1 MWVLA
6 RRTKRGDAEYSA
18 VESTALT
25 EEAIEAHGHE
35 ATYRRLRNLYLSVY
49 ALATFGDWIQ
59 GGFLY
64 ALYAEYGYSMRHI
77 GFIFVIGY
85 ASAMTVGTYVSAL
98 GDTGGHKRNCIL
110 YGVLY
115 AASCMLCNFA
125 SLEALLVGRLL
136 GGIAYS
142 ILYTSF
148 ESWLIAEAD
157 ARRLPM
163 PLLSRL
169 FSVATFVNAAT
180 AVVAGVIGHLA
191 VEIVPHTEHNKFA
204 SAFDVGV
211 FALLGASA
219 VAALS
224 WGERFGGDAHTGSA
238 IESLWQSCR
247 AIRRSR
253 SLLCLGLVNSFYE
266 AALYVFVFLWTP
278 ALERRALLGGN
289 GPVGHGLVF
298 SIFMLSKM
306 AGSQAFHAL
315 SSRLSPASCLQ
326 IVFGGSAVCLSLP
339 LLTDSYERTLLC
351 FCGFE
356 SLLGIYWPSIAL
368 LRCGALDD
376 SQRASTM
383 AVFRVLLNG
392 LVITLLPLAGGL
404 PEAVAFSLAVLMLL
418 ACFSL
423 IVVVKAEEEAADAA
437 GSGRWRRHGGGGGG
451 GRDGVRANGAA
462 GGVGGEEEEGI
473 ELDAVSEG
481 AGLDAKGGAALQP
494 PHHRPARG
502 DGGLAPSSA
511 AKHSSARDD
520 ADETTRLNGDGDG
533 GGDDDLPSVAQRA
546 WDYFAGGAGG
556 RSSSHRGKYSPVT
569 VTATDARR
577 LDGDVGDGSTRSP
590 SEDGDR
596 VGHHQRSH

>member
-1 MWVLA
+1 MHSLSPTQSFELTLLASASLACIIMWVLA

-180 AVVAGVIGHLA
+180 AVFAGVIGHLA

-339 LLTDSYERTLLC
+339 LLTDSYERTLLA
-351 FCGFE
+351 FCGTRP
-356 SLLGIYWPSIAL
+356 LGIYWPSIAL
-368 LRCGALDD
+368 LLRRARRLAARVDDGRVSLAALAAGHDAAAA
-376 SQRASTM
+376 RG
-383 AVFRVLLNG
+383 R
-392 LVITLLPLAGGL
+392 PAGGRRVW
-404 PEAVAFSLAVLMLL
+404 PRR
-418 ACFSL
+418 
-423 IVVVKAEEEAADAA
+423 ADAA
-437 GSGRWRRHGGGGGG
+437 RVPRLHHARQGGGGALEAKRRWSRRPVA
-451 GRDGVRANGAA
+451 GRRG
-462 GGVGGEEEEGI
+462 
-473 ELDAVSEG
+473 
-481 AGLDAKGGAALQP
+481 P
-494 PHHRPARG
+494 P
-502 DGGLAPSSA
+502 
-511 AKHSSARDD
+511 
-520 ADETTRLNGDGDG
+520 
-533 GGDDDLPSVAQRA
+533 
-546 WDYFAGGAGG
+546 
-556 RSSSHRGKYSPVT
+556 SP
-569 VTATDARR
+569 
-577 LDGDVGDGSTRSP
+577 
-590 SEDGDR
+590 
-596 VGHHQRSH
+596 